1 MGDRALGETTP
12 NPLVEATRGEL
23 RFATPDALFDGSF
36 EWVQAVVASL
46 AFIARWQYK
55 ADIIKIIAVCARVG
69 LIHRLTI

>member
-1 MGDRALGETTP
+1 MILNLAVLFAWHALWP
-12 NPLVEATRGEL
+12 Q
-23 RFATPDALFDGSF
+23 ATPDALFDGSF